1 MFKEKIAEAIAK
13 KVDVKKE
20 DILKEIE
27 SNTKFGDFSLPCFF
41 LASKLKKNP
50 AQIADELS
58 KIKFPKE
65 IEKAESQ
72 GPYINFF
79 IDKKLFNESIIKEIL
94 SEKENYGRCIKKG
107 RKIMVEYSSPNTNK
121 PLHLGHLKNN
131 SIGMSLSN
139 ILEFSGA
146 KVIKTNLLNDRG
158 IHICKVM
165 YAYKKFSKKKKPDKK
180 QDHFVGDLYVLYSKN
195 SDEKTER
202 EVLEMLNKLEKKD
215 KNVLRLW
222 KEINKWAEKG
232 IFETYKK
239 FGTKF
244 DVIFKESQFFNKA
257 KEIIRDGLKK
267 KVFSKESDGGVIANL
282 DPLPNKVILRKD
294 GTSLYVTN
302 DLALTKH
309 KFDNYNL
316 NEAIWVTGSEQKL
329 YFEQLFRIFFL
340 LGFDFSDRCVHVPY
354 GMVLLESGKMK
365 SREGKVVDADGLIE
379 EVNELAKK
387 EILKREKLSENEL
400 VKRAK
405 AIALSAIKFYLIKVD
420 IAKDV
425 LFDPEKAVSFDG
437 YTGPYLQYAYARA
450 SNILKK
456 IKDKKEKT
464 DYFLLK
470 ENEEAE
476 LIRKLAEFRGVIKI
490 ASEKLRPDFVANY
503 SYQLCQ
509 KFANFYDK
517 CSVINAGEEK
527 QARIGLVKAFRH
539 VLGNCLKLLD
549 IELLER
555 M

>member
-1 MFKEKIAEAIAK
+1 MFKEKIADAISK
-13 KVDVKKE
+13 KTGVKKE
-20 DILKEIE
+20 DILNGIE

-41 LASKLKKNP
+41 LAQRLKKNP

-58 KIKFPKE
+58 KTKFSKE

-94 SEKENYGRCIKKG
+94 SEKENYGKCIKKG

-121 PLHLGHLKNN
+121 PLHLGHLKND

-139 ILEFSGA
+139 LLEFSGA

-165 YAYKKFSKKKKPDKK
+165 HAYKKFSRKKKPDEKP
-180 QDHFVGDLYVLYSKN
+180 DHFVGDLYVLYSKN

-202 EVLEMLNKLEKKD
+202 EVLDMLNKLEKKD
-215 KNVLRLW
+215 KKILKLW
-222 KEINKWAEKG
+222 KEINKLAEKG

-239 FGTKF
+239 FGSEF

-257 KEIIRDGLKK
+257 KDIIKYGLKK
-267 KVFSKESDGGVIANL
+267 NVFSRESDGSIIANL

-302 DLALTKH
+302 DLILTKH
-309 KFDNYNL
+309 KFDKYRID
-316 NEAIWVTGSEQKL
+316 EAIWVTGSEQKL

-340 LGFDFSDRCVHVPY
+340 LGFDFSHKCVHVPY

-365 SREGKVVDADGLIE
+365 SREGNVVDADDLIE
-379 EVNELAKK
+379 EVIEFAKK
-387 EILKREKLSENEL
+387 EILKREKLGKNEL

-405 AIALSAIKFYLIKVD
+405 AIALSAIKFYLMKTD
-420 IAKDV
+420 ITKDV
-425 LFDPEKAVSFDG
+425 LFDSEKAVSFEG

-456 IKDKKEKT
+456 IKDKKEKA
-464 DYFLLK
+464 DYSLLK

-476 LIRKLAEFRGVIKI
+476 LIRKLAEFKGTIKT

-527 QARIGLVKAFRH
+527 QARIDLVKAFRQ